1 VKKQP
6 KSKKPAPLTRP
17 LAGLRQGETA
27 TVAETPNGNERL
39 AEIGLVKGEQVTFVK
54 TAPLGDPVI
63 LRVLDAAIIVRRA
76 EIEQVLVR

>member
-1 VKKQP
+1 MSALP
-6 KSKKPAPLTRP
+6 
-17 LAGLRQGETA
+17 
-27 TVAETPNGNERL
+27 
-39 AEIGLVKGEQVTFVK
+39 IGLVKGEQVTFVK